1 MSIGDFIERI
11 DALAVFI
18 IILGKVIP

>member
-1 MSIGDFIERI
+1 MGDFIERI